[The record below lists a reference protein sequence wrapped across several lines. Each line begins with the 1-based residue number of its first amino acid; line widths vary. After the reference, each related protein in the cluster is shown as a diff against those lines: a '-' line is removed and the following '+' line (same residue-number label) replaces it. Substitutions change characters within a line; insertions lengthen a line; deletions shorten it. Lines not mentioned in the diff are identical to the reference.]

1 MNTKQKLYFNY
12 ILDYLEQKYNY
23 KYEQIDPQECRD
35 SEQIPMIK
43 IEWSSALV

>member
-23 KYEQIDPQECRD
+23 KYEQIDPQEYRD